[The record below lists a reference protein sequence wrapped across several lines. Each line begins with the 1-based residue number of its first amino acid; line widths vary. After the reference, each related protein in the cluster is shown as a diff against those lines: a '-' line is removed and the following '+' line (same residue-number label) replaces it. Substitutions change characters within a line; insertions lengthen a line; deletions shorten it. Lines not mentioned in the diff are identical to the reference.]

1 VRRLAGARGIGA
13 VVLVLSIGAAACS
26 GPVRSAPAPS
36 PQSLAFAEPHPA
48 TWMGAPF
55 FPVTIARL
63 MTPTQAVSAP
73 GGARVVAQLETSV
86 RAGGGPT
93 ELLVVQQRRLDGT
106 DWLRVRLPDRPNQA
120 SGWIDANVAVL
131 RTSPWRI
138 VVSTERRTVRV
149 FRDGQQVRSFRAVVG
164 APGSPTPHGS
174 FAVLERI
181 RTGTPGG
188 FYGSWILS
196 LTAHSTVYETF
207 EGGDGRVAIHGRGGA
222 SLADPL
228 GSARSHG
235 CVRVDNSMIDW
246 LAKVA
251 GPGTPVQIV

>member
-1 VRRLAGARGIGA
+1 
-13 VVLVLSIGAAACS
+13 
-26 GPVRSAPAPS
+26 
-36 PQSLAFAEPHPA
+36 
-48 TWMGAPF
+48 M
-55 FPVTIARL
+55 
-63 MTPTQAVSAP
+63 
-73 GGARVVAQLETSV
+73 
-86 RAGGGPT
+86 
-93 ELLVVQQRRLDGT
+93 
-106 DWLRVRLPDRPNQA
+106 
-120 SGWIDANVAVL
+120 
-131 RTSPWRI
+131 
-138 VVSTERRTVRV
+138 STERRTVSV
-149 FRDGQQVRSFRAVVG
+149 FREGQQVRSFRAVVG

-188 FYGSWILS
+188 FYGTWILS

-235 CVRVDNSMIDW
+235 CVRVDNAMIDW